1 MFRYADF
8 LRIHGENEAITDK
21 IISDGTEIIEG
32 INNTEKEYASVEDT
46 RLYLNKM
53 SKLLFLKFQNII
65 NEKNIVIAPA

>member
-1 MFRYADF
+1 MFRCADF

-21 IISDGTEIIEG
+21 IISEIIEG

-53 SKLLFLKFQNII
+53 SKLLFLKFRNII